1 MYRKTVRY
9 SICVLSN
16 FYQVQCHCSLWFI
29 WSDRSLQSLNWW
41 KISGGND
48 LQIFQSKFNVLQFG
62 RSDGVLPRGNGNVL
76 KIFYQLIWDFW
87 PVIRNFLYL
96 IIFGPHFRHF
106 NPVSQYWQNRQS
118 NLNHNCEW
126 AYKNFVYRCIHLVV
140 YLEFGTRWF
149 HLLDTDGYWYS
160 YKLSLV
166 GMQLPGKYKENFDV
180 LSEDP
185 SSGVTKGFRSK
196 RRNSPYNFQ
205 VVSSLSMKA
214 CSYYGTDSSRFR
226 VSCSCMNYSSSLHS
240 NGETC
245 TCQYGFR
252 IRPSD
257 PVIYWAHYS
266 ENASI

>member
-1 MYRKTVRY
+1 MSEYIKVSCTDV
-9 SICVLSN
+9 
-16 FYQVQCHCSLWFI
+16 FI
-29 WSDRSLQSLNWW
+29 W
-41 KISGGND
+41 
-48 LQIFQSKFNVLQFG
+48 
-62 RSDGVLPRGNGNVL
+62 
-76 KIFYQLIWDFW
+76 
-87 PVIRNFLYL
+87 L
-96 IIFGPHFRHF
+96 IIWNLGPGGSTCSTRTGIGTVTSFRWLGC
-106 NPVSQYWQNRQS
+106 NYLKNIRRISTS
-118 NLNHNCEW
+118 W
-126 AYKNFVYRCIHLVV
+126 AK
-140 YLEFGTRWF
+140 T
-149 HLLDTDGYWYS
+149 
-160 YKLSLV
+160 
-166 GMQLPGKYKENFDV
+166 LP
-180 LSEDP
+180 
-185 SSGVTKGFRSK
+185 SGVTKGLRSK